1 MGRRPEKSKRSCFE
15 LVSVHVKTET
25 KTILLTETWRL
36 FRVASRE
43 LQQAAGMSRGGVT
56 VEIFTAGDGI
66 NYPKKGQTVTI
77 HYTGYVRPMR
87 LPL

>member
-1 MGRRPEKSKRSCFE
+1 MGRRPEKSKRSCSCFE

-56 VEIFTAGDGI
+56 V
-66 NYPKKGQTVTI
+66 VRV
-77 HYTGYVRPMR
+77 YTGRSLCNQPE
-87 LPL
+87 